1 MALISLMIN
10 EITVEDFEVTILAY
24 DVKLPLGTTEVPT
37 VDAISNDENEVIE
50 ITPPESLPGETII
63 TVTLAETTTTYKINF
78 TVTTLLD
85 EVKNYL
91 DITWADT
98 QTDLKLQGIIERGK
112 SYLNRAAGK
121 ELDFNT
127 EDKPKELLFDYCR
140 YVRSNALEMFQ
151 QNYLHEL
158 LSLQIESEVDAYEAE
173 NPDTTV

>member
-50 ITPPESLPGETII
+50 IIPAENLPGETII
-63 TVTLAETTTTYKINF
+63 TVMLDDTTTTYKINF

-91 DITWADT
+91 DVTWDDA
-98 QTDLKLQGIIERGK
+98 QTDSKLQGIIERGK
-112 SYLNRAAGK
+112 SYLNRVAGK
-121 ELDFNT
+121 ELDFNA

-140 YVRSNALEMFQ
+140 YVRSNALEVFQ

-158 LSLQIESEVDAYEAE
+158 LSLQIDAEVEAYEIA